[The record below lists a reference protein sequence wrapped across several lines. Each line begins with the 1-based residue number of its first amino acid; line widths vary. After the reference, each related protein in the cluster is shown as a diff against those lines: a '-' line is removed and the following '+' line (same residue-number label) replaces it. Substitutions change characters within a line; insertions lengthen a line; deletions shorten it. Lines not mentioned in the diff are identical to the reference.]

1 MVDLPELVNVALED
15 PDPVGPFGAKAIGEM
30 ANNGQSPAVIAAI
43 HDAVG
48 VWVTELPAKPERVLR
63 AIDERRQPRRA
74 GRRVVFDEHL
84 SVATVATT
92 GTGAGGAEGRWRFPL
107 VGEEEGRL

>member
-1 MVDLPELVNVALED
+1 MADLPELKNVVLED

-48 VWVTELPAKPERVLR
+48 VWVTELPAKPSACCGQSTSAVSRAERGVAWSSTSTFR
-63 AIDERRQPRRA
+63 SQRFRRRKDDRKAGGVSRSWMSGYERA
-74 GRRVVFDEHL
+74 GH
-84 SVATVATT
+84 A
-92 GTGAGGAEGRWRFPL
+92 
-107 VGEEEGRL
+107 